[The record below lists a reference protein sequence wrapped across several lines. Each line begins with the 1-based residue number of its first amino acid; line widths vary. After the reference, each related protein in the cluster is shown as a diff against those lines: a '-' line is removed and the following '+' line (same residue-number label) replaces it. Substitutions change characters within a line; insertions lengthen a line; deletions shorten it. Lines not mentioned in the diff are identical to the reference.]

1 MKRTKKKSIEN
12 SKKTTNIQIVGMR
25 YKKLISLL
33 IIIVLGVIVY
43 SNSFECSFHFDDFD
57 NIVNNTKIHDINDFE
72 SWWNYSANRPLSM
85 FTFVLNY
92 HFSELDVYYY
102 HVVNILIH
110 IINAMLVYWLSLL
123 LLSSPTLRNH
133 SLVQHKDVFAL
144 LVALLFVSH
153 PLATQSVTYI
163 IQRQAAMAALFY
175 LLSIILY
182 FKARLIDKEKRIK
195 KYFLF
200 LGVLLSAFVAIFS
213 KENAYT
219 LPFVIVLCEIFF
231 LQTEKFRINFKDYRI
246 YAIFVVF
253 VSVFIIALTKFS
265 WSVLDPIPPA
275 QSMGNIITITPA
287 NYLLTQFSAIL
298 KYIQLLVLPIG
309 QNVDHDFPVSMSILE
324 LRTIMSLVVLCGI
337 VALAVW
343 LFKKNRIISFG
354 IFWFLITISIESSF
368 IPITDVFFEHRTYLP
383 SFGFFIIFVSLIF
396 ILLRKKSRTMPI
408 AIVLIIVSIN
418 SVLAFNR
425 NKVWKDDISLW
436 TDAMIKSPNKA
447 RPYGNLGVAYGQT
460 GQWDKAIE
468 YYTKSIEIS
477 PIYSMIYYNRGVA
490 YANQQNW
497 EFAIADYNKAIEIS
511 PDYAVAHFNRG
522 IANSNLGNL
531 EIAINDFSKAI
542 ELDPSFTLAYFNRG
556 FAYFN
561 LTKTKEAI
569 EDYSKAIETDSL
581 CAIAYANRGVAYFSN
596 KDYSTAITDFTNAI
610 KIDSKSDISYYNRGL
625 CYYNLKQYDEAV
637 FNLSKAIEIN
647 PDYLIAYFDRA
658 NIYTYLYLW
667 DKAIADYTTVLNKKP
682 DHVEAYLNREY
693 AMKML
698 QDQNN

>member
-1 MKRTKKKSIEN
+1 MKRKKKSIEN
-12 SKKTTNIQIVGMR
+12 KRKATNIQLFGKR
-25 YKKLISLL
+25 YKNVLSLFV
-33 IIIVLGVIVY
+33 IIVLGIIIY
-43 SNSFECSFHFDDFD
+43 SNSFDCSFHFDDFD
-57 NIVNNTKIHDINDFE
+57 NIVNNTKIQDLHDFE
-72 SWWNYSANRPLSM
+72 SWWNFSANRPVSM

-92 HFSELDVYYY
+92 HFSELDVFYY
-102 HVVNILIH
+102 HVVNLLIH
-110 IINAMLVYWLSLL
+110 IINSLLVYWLTILI
-123 LLSSPTLRNH
+123 LSSPSLRNH
-133 SLVQHKDVFAL
+133 SLVHHKDVFAL

-195 KYFLF
+195 KYLLF
-200 LGVLLSAFVAIFS
+200 LGVLVTAVVAMLS

-219 LPFVIVLCEIFF
+219 LPVTIILCEIFY
-231 LQTEKFRINFKDYRI
+231 LQKEKFEINFKDYKL
-246 YAIFVVF
+246 YVIFVAF
-253 VSVFIIALTKFS
+253 IGLFIIVLTKFS
-265 WSVLDPIPPA
+265 WSVLNPIPPS
-275 QSMGNIITITPA
+275 QSMGNILTITPA
-287 NYLLTQFSAIL
+287 NYLFTQFSAIL

-309 QNVDHDFPVSMSILE
+309 QNVDHDFPISMSIWE
-324 LRTIMSLVVLCGI
+324 LKTILSLVVLVAI
-337 VALAVW
+337 VTFAVW
-343 LFKKNRIISFG
+343 IFKRNRIVSFG
-354 IFWFLITISIESSF
+354 IFWFLITISIECSF

-383 SFGFFIIFVSLIF
+383 SFGFFLILISLIF
-396 ILLRKKSRTMPI
+396 FILQKKSRTFSVGL
-408 AIVLIIVSIN
+408 VLILISIN

-436 TDAMIKSPNKA
+436 TDAMTKSPNKA
-447 RPYGNLGVAYGQT
+447 RPYGNLGVAYGQV
-460 GQWDKAIE
+460 GQWEKAIA

-490 YANQQNW
+490 YANLQKW
-497 EFAIADYNKAIEIS
+497 ESAIADYNKAIEIS
-511 PDYAVAHFNRG
+511 SDYAVAHFNRG

-531 EIAINDFSKAI
+531 EIAIADFSKAI

-596 KDYSTAITDFTNAI
+596 KDYNTAIADFTNAI
-610 KIDSKSDISYYNRGL
+610 SIDPKSDISYYNRGL
-625 CYYNLKQYDEAV
+625 CYYNLQQYEKAV
-637 FNLSKAIEIN
+637 LDLSKAIEVN

-698 QDQNN
+698 EAQNK

>member
-1 MKRTKKKSIEN
+1 MKNN
-12 SKKTTNIQIVGMR
+12 SKKRSTKISNIRLFSIGIVIIVG
-25 YKKLISLL
+25 L
-33 IIIVLGVIVY
+33 IIY

-57 NIVNNTKIHDINDFE
+57 NIVNNTKIHDISDFE

-92 HFSELDVYYY
+92 HYSELNVYYY
-102 HVVNILIH
+102 HVVNLLIH
-110 IINAMLVYWLSLL
+110 IINALLVYWLTLL
-123 LLSSPTLRNH
+123 ILSSPSLRNNF
-133 SLVQHKDVFAL
+133 LVQHKDVFVL

-246 YAIFVVF
+246 YAIFIVF

-287 NYLLTQFSAIL
+287 NYLFTQFSAIL

-309 QNVDHDFPVSMSILE
+309 QNVDHDFPISMSIWE
-324 LRTIMSLVVLCGI
+324 LRTILSLVILVGI
-337 VALAVW
+337 AALAVW
-343 LFKKNRIISFG
+343 LYKRNRILSFG

-396 ILLRKKSRTMPI
+396 ILLRKKSRTIPI

-447 RPYGNLGVAYGQT
+447 RPYGNLGVAYGQVA
-460 GQWDKAIE
+460 QWDKAIE

-490 YANQQNW
+490 YANLQNW
-497 EFAIADYNKAIEIS
+497 ESAIADYNKAIEIS

-531 EIAINDFSKAI
+531 EIAISDFSIAI
-542 ELDPSFTLAYFNRG
+542 ELNPSFTLAYFNRG

-561 LTKTKEAI
+561 LTKTEEAI
-569 EDYSKAIETDSL
+569 DDYSKAIQTDSL
-581 CAIAYANRGVAYFSN
+581 CAIAYANRGVAYFHN
-596 KDYSTAITDFTNAI
+596 KDYKTAISDFTNAI
-610 KIDSKSDISYYNRGL
+610 NIDSKSDISYYNRGL

-637 FNLSKAIEIN
+637 FNLTKAIEIN
-647 PDYLIAYFDRA
+647 PEYLIAYFDRA

-667 DKAIADYTTVLNKKP
+667 DKAIADYTIVLNKKP

-693 AMKML
+693 ALKML
-698 QDQNN
+698 KAQDN